1 MLVPSFLIQ
10 VMSYQKTHRKRQ
22 NNSLIAKRIDDLENG
37 SKVMRQDFFT
47 TLCINVFQRKLMR

>member
-22 NNSLIAKRIDDLENG
+22 NNSLIEKRIDDLDNAF
-37 SKVMRQDFFT
+37 KVMRHDPMYS
-47 TLCINVFQRKLMR
+47 CILAQINEIPS

>member
-22 NNSLIAKRIDDLENG
+22 NNSLIEKRIDDLENE
-37 SKVMRQDFFT
+37 SKVMRQDVFM
-47 TLCINVFQRKLMR
+47 TLCIHVV